1 MTSNNILLDQQRLV
15 SETVRDFIKPVNE
28 AAKSGDD
35 AFENKLWQSW
45 NDLVKATSVTPHL
58 EQDYLINFLQELRKE
73 PAPKKEK
80 GEAYKIWGT
89 PMEWKEL
96 TLFGPVLRESW
107 NFCTYSI

>member
-1 MTSNNILLDQQRLV
+1 MTSTNILLDQQRLV

-45 NDLVKATSVTPHL
+45 NDLVKATSVTTYL

-73 PAPKKEK
+73 PAPKKEN
-80 GEAYKIWGT
+80 GEAYKIWGS
-89 PMEWKEL
+89 PMEWREL

-107 NFCTYSI
+107 DLCKYSI